1 RRPGDGRA
9 WPRRGPTEGGQIA
22 GKRRHFVGNEEIAFA
37 REQKQNAYEQIA
49 FPREQKQNAHEQ
61 IPFAHEQKQNA
72 YEQIAFPHEQ
82 KQNAREQIAFPHEQ
96 KQNAREE
103 IAFPDCGRGA
113 KEVLLPPSLECTS
126 GIRFNRPNWQN
137 CCIRHRRRGV
147 RSFVYVPIPG
157 LGSGS
162 STAWAAEL
170 RQKWERRIWPGWRSL
185 IC

>member
-1 RRPGDGRA
+1 MNL
-9 WPRRGPTEGGQIA
+9 
-22 GKRRHFVGNEEIAFA
+22 KRRQFVGNEEIAFA
-37 REQKQNAYEQIA
+37 D
-49 FPREQKQNAHEQ
+49 EQKQNAHEE
-61 IPFAHEQKQNA
+61 IAFADEQK
-72 YEQIAFPHEQ
+72 
-82 KQNAREQIAFPHEQ
+82 R
-96 KQNAREE
+96 NAREE

-162 STAWAAEL
+162 STAWADRTAAEMGAADL
-170 RQKWERRIWPGWRSL
+170 ARLAIL
-185 IC
+185 NL